1 VTGALFRTMVAEPA
15 NHPVDGLVVGDHRTA
30 IDHGKIG
37 DRSKRGNVRHDF
49 RKARKR
55 LIGDAS
61 PELGGDLRL
70 PVGRIDAGVAEEAV
84 HTIEARPPDAV
95 LLNGTLHGKP
105 VDEIAAALTRL
116 RVPFLF
122 ATGYARESLP
132 QAFRKVAL
140 LSKPFSKTQLLE
152 AAAGLVERRADGFDD
167 VRCWTDACVSWAEGS
182 ARGSADAARGTRTG
196 RRPGGSGGARWSPGG
211 RIRRSTGR

>member
-1 VTGALFRTMVAEPA
+1 MGVLPA
-15 NHPVDGLVVGDHRTA
+15 CEANARGQLSGKRFLVVEDNFLLA
-30 IDHGKIG
+30 L
-37 DRSKRGNVRHDF
+37 NM
-49 RKARKR
+49 AAA
-55 LIGDAS
+55 LEDAGA
-61 PELGGDLRL
+61 E
-70 PVGRIDAGVAEEAV
+70 VTWTGVAEEAV

-167 VRCWTDACVSWAEGS
+167 VRGTCSPLGS
-182 ARGSADAARGTRTG
+182 RSYTKLDAAEAVEPPVVR
-196 RRPGGSGGARWSPGG
+196 
-211 RIRRSTGR
+211 